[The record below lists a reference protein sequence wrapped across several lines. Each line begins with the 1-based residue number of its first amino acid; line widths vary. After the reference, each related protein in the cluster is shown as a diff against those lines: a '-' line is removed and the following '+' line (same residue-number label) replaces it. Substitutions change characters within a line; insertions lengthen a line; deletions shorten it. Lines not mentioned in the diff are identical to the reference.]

1 MENVFIIFTTV
12 YINSTSTLS
21 TELSFENGEWTD
33 FWKKKKNLNLGY
45 IVFEIPTGIPLD
57 PSNRHLDT

>member
-33 FWKKKKNLNLGY
+33 FWKKKKK
-45 IVFEIPTGIPLD
+45 I
-57 PSNRHLDT
+57 